1 MEIFRE
7 KLYCFLKKKIYTLN
21 LGFEVGIHITILCI
35 SRTLLCSY
43 SCVIFLRLT
52 LLSAKCKLTDSNSIR
67 EYYITQS
74 LCFIGEDN
82 RTKVPPPQPPKAQ
95 EDEDDLHSGHE
106 AANRSN
112 VKTNKD
118 DENLEKEKEE
128 ITTNTTTTPNE
139 NSSHEH
145 VAFLQTKT
153 ETEETKEE

>member
-1 MEIFRE
+1 M
-7 KLYCFLKKKIYTLN
+7 
-21 LGFEVGIHITILCI
+21 
-35 SRTLLCSY
+35 
-43 SCVIFLRLT
+43 
-52 LLSAKCKLTDSNSIR
+52 
-67 EYYITQS
+67 
-74 LCFIGEDN
+74 
-82 RTKVPPPQPPKAQ
+82 PPPQPPKAQ
-95 EDEDDLHSGHE
+95 EDEDGDLQSGHE

-118 DENLEKEKEE
+118 DENLEKEE

>member
-1 MEIFRE
+1 MGKAEVHRLVVVDEE
-7 KLYCFLKKKIYTLN
+7 KKVCGVISLSDILSFL
-21 LGFEVGIHITILCI
+21 V
-35 SRTLLCSY
+35 
-43 SCVIFLRLT
+43 LRP
-52 LLSAKCKLTDSNSIR
+52 S
-67 EYYITQS
+67 
-74 LCFIGEDN
+74 GEDN

-106 AANRSN
+106 AANSSN

-118 DENLEKEKEE
+118 DENLEKEE

-145 VAFLQTKT
+145 VAFLQT